1 MKQLNRAELAAF
13 LSRRGP
19 ESSDF
24 LKTTVEE
31 IIREVEAEG
40 DEALLESA
48 RKFDS
53 PDLDRL
59 HVSEQELQDAK
70 VEENL
75 FESLRYALKRV
86 QYFHLNQL
94 EVILQGWWGSQ
105 LALIPDILELRLPR
119 KQIDVRWAISK
130 EPSRVA
136 GFYPRSDKFGIGQ
149 RLISLQRVGVY
160 VPGGRAVYP
169 SSVIMNAGPATVAQ
183 VPFVMVAT
191 PSRRD
196 GSLHPAVLTAL
207 REVGVDDTIKVGGA
221 AAIAAMA
228 LGTES
233 IQRVDKVVGPG
244 NQFVNEAKR
253 QLWGRCG
260 FDGYAG
266 PSEVAVLVDQFSNA
280 RYAALDL
287 LTQIEHAPNNVGF
300 LVSTSDG
307 KLNEVISEC
316 ESLFDSA
323 SDPVGIREAFAQSAA
338 VLVSDLQEAADVLN
352 EIAPEHLSIS
362 LESPE
367 KILPFIQSAGCVL
380 LGDGSAESAGDYLAG
395 PSHTLPTGG
404 AGRWQSPVNV
414 MEFLKFQSVIETDFS
429 EIGEFAVHIDRLART
444 EGFPIHAM
452 GATERCPQIDHLGE
466 VRGC

>member
-1 MKQLNRAELAAF
+1 MKRLNRNELSEF
-13 LSRRGP
+13 LVGRGP
-19 ESSDF
+19 ESSDQ
-24 LKTTVEE
+24 LKKTVEG
-31 IIREVEAEG
+31 IILDVEKRG
-40 DEALLESA
+40 DDALLELA
-48 RKFDS
+48 RKFDA
-53 PDLDRL
+53 PDLHSI
-59 HVSEQELQDAK
+59 HVDQQEIDDAK
-70 VEENL
+70 VDEKL
-75 FESLRYALKRV
+75 FESIRFALKRV

-119 KQIDVRWAISK
+119 KPIDVRWAISK

-136 GFYPRSDKFGIGQ
+136 GFYPRSEKLGIGQ
-149 RLISLQRVGVY
+149 RLISLSKVGVY

-183 VPFVMVAT
+183 VPFVMVAS
-191 PSRRD
+191 PARND
-196 GSLHPAVLTAL
+196 GTLHPAVLTAIK
-207 REVGVDDTIKVGGA
+207 EVGVDKTIKVGGA

-228 LGTES
+228 IGTETVP
-233 IQRVDKVVGPG
+233 RVDKVVGPG

-266 PSEVAVLVDQFSNA
+266 PSEVAVLVDQHSNA
-280 RYAALDL
+280 RLAALDL

-300 LVSTSDG
+300 LISTSDE
-307 KLNEVISEC
+307 KIREVLTEC
-316 ESLFDSA
+316 ESLFDLA
-323 SDPVGIREAFAQSAA
+323 SDPESIRVAFKKSVA
-338 VLVSDLQEAADVLN
+338 VQVSDLREAADVIN

-362 LESPE
+362 LDNPN
-367 KILPFIQSAGCVL
+367 KILPWIDSAGCVL

-414 MEFLKFQSVIETDFS
+414 MEFLKFQSVIETNFA
-429 EIGEFAVHIDRLART
+429 EIAEFADHIDRLARV
-444 EGFPIHAM
+444 EGFPIHALD
-452 GATERCPQIDHLGE
+452 ATERKPNLDHLSE